1 MKINKNKNILIL
13 GYGKTGKSIAEFLNH
28 KKFNIFFWDDN
39 KAVLDDLD
47 SHFIKYNQQS
57 LRVFESIFVSPG
69 INKKHKI
76 IKTAIKNKIKI
87 SSDIEL
93 FFNLL
98 KKKKNNNS
106 LLAITGT
113 NGKSTIALMIAE
125 ALKINPLAN
134 FGNLVLENIPKEND
148 KIVLELSSFQLEYLD
163 YIKPK
168 VSIISNLKEDHIS
181 YHGSFENYKNS
192 KIKICSNQDNK
203 DFTVLNFD
211 DYNLRKYLFKKHITK
226 AKEIWVSSQ
235 KRIKNGVS
243 FLGDNLYDDYFTKK
257 KFKVKKNL
265 FLTHYH
271 NKLNFIMSYAA
282 LKCFNYESSKVLKTL
297 NAFRGLPHRV
307 EYVGKIKNVHF
318 YNDSKATNVSAT
330 CSALESFNKV
340 FLIAGGS
347 SKGANFNSL
356 IKYTKR
362 ICEAYLIGETAYEL
376 KLVLEKFC
384 KSFICN
390 DLEEAVKKSYNKSI
404 ISNKKYPILLS
415 PACASFDQ
423 YQNYERRGKHF
434 KKIFSKISKGQL

>member
-39 KAVLDDLD
+39 KAVLDNLD

-57 LRVFESIFVSPG
+57 LRIFESIFVSPG

-125 ALKINPLAN
+125 ALKLNPLAN

-235 KRIKNGVS
+235 KRIKNGIS

-257 KFKVKKNL
+257 KFKVK
-265 FLTHYH
+265 
-271 NKLNFIMSYAA
+271 
-282 LKCFNYESSKVLKTL
+282 
-297 NAFRGLPHRV
+297 
-307 EYVGKIKNVHF
+307 
-318 YNDSKATNVSAT
+318 
-330 CSALESFNKV
+330 
-340 FLIAGGS
+340 
-347 SKGANFNSL
+347 
-356 IKYTKR
+356 R
-362 ICEAYLIGETAYEL
+362 IY
-376 KLVLEKFC
+376 F
-384 KSFICN
+384 
-390 DLEEAVKKSYNKSI
+390 
-404 ISNKKYPILLS
+404 
-415 PACASFDQ
+415 
-423 YQNYERRGKHF
+423 
-434 KKIFSKISKGQL
+434 